1 MTGSGTL
8 IQELKKTVATLR
20 GPNGCPWDREQ
31 THESLAEC
39 LIEECAE
46 LLDTIDRNDMMHMRE
61 ELGDV
66 LLQVVMHAQ
75 LAQEKCS
82 FDLDAI
88 IHEVNEKLIRRHPH
102 VFGPKGVSNAE
113 EALNKWDEIK
123 ALERGREVDYRDKLS
138 NLPKQLP
145 ALLYARD
152 VCKLIKKGGIENG
165 GLVDAEEAP
174 IVSGDI
180 DEEEAGKILF
190 QLVKLCYD
198 AEIDP
203 ESALRRYTSELV
215 KRVKT

>member
-20 GPNGCPWDREQ
+20 GPNGCPWDQEQ
-31 THESLAEC
+31 THESLADC

-46 LLDTIDRNDMMHMRE
+46 LLDTIDRNDMTHMRE

-75 LAQEKCS
+75 LAQEKCI

-88 IHEVNEKLIRRHPH
+88 IQEVNEKLIRRHPH
-102 VFGPKGVSNAE
+102 VFGPKRVSNAA
-113 EALNKWDEIK
+113 EALHRWDEIK
-123 ALERGREVDYRDKLS
+123 ALEKGGKVDYRDKLS
-138 NLPKQLP
+138 SLPRQLP

-152 VCKLIKKGGIENG
+152 VCKLIKKGGLENS
-165 GLVDAEEAP
+165 GLVETEE
-174 IVSGDI
+174 VTKFSGDI
-180 DEEEAGKILF
+180 DEENAGRLLF
-190 QLVKLCYD
+190 QLVGVCHEAK
-198 AEIDP
+198 IDP

-215 KRVKT
+215 KRTNT